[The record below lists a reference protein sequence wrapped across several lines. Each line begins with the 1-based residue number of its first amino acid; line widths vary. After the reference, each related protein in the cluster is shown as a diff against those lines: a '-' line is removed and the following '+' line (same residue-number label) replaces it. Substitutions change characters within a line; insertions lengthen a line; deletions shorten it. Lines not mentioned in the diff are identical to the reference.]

1 MKKATS
7 PKILGVGVL
16 VLTGLLASCNPTTQP
31 VAAPQN
37 ILTIP
42 DDKNVTVLWDAVQ
55 DDRVTGYNVYKDGSK
70 VNTSPIA
77 PSMARATAP
86 RRLQFVV
93 SNVTV
98 LSKFTVRAI
107 TGSGEGETSPESS
120 SRPVVCSRYLVR
132 GTDMGAQSQNI
143 ALTRASA
150 PLSSATV
157 RVNGTNIPFTSSIFQ
172 GNLAAAVA
180 VGGNLELVANDG
192 DCVVY
197 ARDTLPEKPVVTAP
211 AAGASVSSSAALPVT
226 WTSATNPDRFVVSA
240 TWLEGAAG
248 TGWRSADIPATDRS
262 FTIPANTLP
271 SDKSVKIRV
280 YAYNDGTET
289 FIGAFETGSQ
299 LAIRHGDEAGKDIT
313 TQPSLPG
320 VSWGDPHLI
329 GFDQT
334 GVEFQA
340 VGEFDLAYSNDSGL
354 RVQARQQPWG
364 GSSVVS
370 INSAIATSMNGQ
382 KVGVYLSAAGVSP
395 LRVGA
400 AGTRTVVPSSGLDL
414 GAGFRITQIGSD
426 YTFLYPSGDRMLVS
440 VAGGYIN
447 ARIYPASSR
456 ANQMKGLLG
465 NFDGNA
471 TNDIFKRDGS
481 SVVPFDFAN
490 FYGAYANSWRI
501 PSATESLFVYDG
513 GEAFGG
519 FDNPNFPSALPTLT
533 PTQRDAARAT
543 CEAAGVAANNLE
555 NCITDVGQTGDNSF
569 ANAAAAQ
576 PNPVGLVKPTL
587 PDLKI
592 TGVRLALSNICR
604 PYNTFVSATISV
616 QNIGTAA
623 SPSIPNF
630 GSVQLVDARDEDLG
644 AGYRGNG
651 VEIPALAAGAS
662 ADVNVNVFYP
672 IATPEDT
679 EGTRNYIARV
689 DFGNRIV
696 ESDETNNRQGD
707 LSINIP
713 AGHCKNRIAYIH
725 GTDASAATPY
735 KTGLT
740 AKGLRVTTLPISS
753 LTANSTAML
762 MGYDMIAID
771 TNTGNLNTWEGDAG
785 VQNAIRTAGHPLIG
799 IGEGG
804 YAYLGKFS
812 SPIGW
817 ANGWHDTTGA
827 TTFANPSPSHASQNG
842 PFNVVS
848 SAGVTTIASS
858 NMPFVAIH
866 LPQVASSLQLV
877 ARQAD
882 DTTHYVS
889 VLNTTPSA
897 TTGTT
902 EAIWGFKGLPQYTDN
917 GWNSL
922 ANLFWFMLP

>member
-1 MKKATS
+1 MKKADS

-16 VLTGLLASCNPTTQP
+16 VLTGLLASCNPTIQP

-55 DDRVTGYNVYKDGSK
+55 DQRVTGYNVYKDGTK

-77 PSMARATAP
+77 PSMARATLP

-132 GTDMGAQSQNI
+132 GTDMGMQSQNI
-143 ALTRASA
+143 SLTRASA

-157 RVNGTNIPFTSSIFQ
+157 RVNGTNIPFATGIFQ
-172 GNLAAAVA
+172 GNLPAAVA
-180 VGGNLELVANDG
+180 VGSNLELVSNDG

-211 AAGASVSSSAALPVT
+211 AAAANVSSSAQLPVS
-226 WTSATNPDRFVVSA
+226 WTSATDPDRFVVSA
-240 TWLEGAAG
+240 TWLEGAGG
-248 TGWRSADIPATDRS
+248 TGWRSEDLAGSSRS
-262 FTIPANTLP
+262 FNIPANTLP

-289 FIGAFETGSQ
+289 FIGAFEAGSK

-340 VGEFDLAYSNDSGL
+340 VGEFDLAYSNDNGL

-395 LRVGA
+395 LRVGN
-400 AGTRTVVPSSGLDL
+400 AGTRTTVPSSGLDL
-414 GAGFRITQIGSD
+414 GAGFRITQTGSD
-426 YTFLYPSGDRMLVS
+426 YTFLYPSGDRMVVS

-447 ARIYPASSR
+447 VKIYPASSR
-456 ANQMKGLLG
+456 ASQMKGLLG

-490 FYGAYANSWRI
+490 FYGAYANSWRV
-501 PSATESLFVYDG
+501 PSAADSLFVYDDSQ
-513 GEAFGG
+513 AFGG
-519 FDNPNFPSALPTLT
+519 FDNPNFPSNLPSLN

-569 ANAAAAQ
+569 ATGAAAQ
-576 PNPVGLVKPTL
+576 PNPVGLVAPAL

-592 TGVRLALSNICR
+592 TEVRLSLGDVCR
-604 PYNTFVSATISV
+604 PYSAFIRAAVVV
-616 QNIGTAA
+616 QNFGAAA
-623 SPSIPNF
+623 SPLIA
-630 GSVQLVDARDEDLG
+630 GIGTVQLVDARDELLG

-651 VEIPALAAGAS
+651 VELPALAAGAS
-662 ADVNVNVFYP
+662 TTVNLDIFYP
-672 IATPEDT
+672 IATPADT
-679 EGTRNYIARV
+679 EGLRTYVARV
-689 DFGNRIV
+689 DFGNRII
-696 ESDETNNRQGD
+696 ESDETNNRAGEF
-707 LSINIP
+707 SINIP
-713 AGHCKNRIAYIH
+713 VGHCKNRVAYIH
-725 GTDASAATPY
+725 GADASAAAPY
-735 KTGLT
+735 QTGLT
-740 AKGLRVTTLPISS
+740 AKGLRVSTLPISS
-753 LTANSTAML
+753 LTANSTVML

-771 TNTGNLNTWEGDAG
+771 TNTGNLDTWEGDSG
-785 VQNAIRTAGHPLIG
+785 VQNAIRTAGRPLIG

-804 YAYLGKFS
+804 YAYLGKFK

-817 ANGWHDTTGA
+817 ANGWHQSTGS

-848 SAGVTTIASS
+848 SAGVTTVSSS

-882 DTTHYVS
+882 DTTHYIS
-889 VLNTTPSA
+889 VLNTTPTA
-897 TTGTT
+897 TTGAT